1 MDQIEG
7 TLKTV
12 TYHNI
17 ENGFSVLKFIVAG
30 EARPVAVTGTFPE
43 LSIGEN
49 LRMQGEWKVHPK
61 YGRQFFCSQSE
72 VIFPKTGEGLVAY
85 LSGGLFKGIG
95 EATAKRL
102 VDTFGD
108 DLVNILDGDG
118 DALAKK
124 KIKGFSGKKVTQLL
138 QDWKQMRE
146 SRETMLFLYGHGITG
161 SVALRLWRQYGQNT
175 VSIITQN
182 PYILC
187 EEVWGIGFLKAD
199 EIARKVGIPE
209 WSEERLEAGICYAML
224 KASSGEGHTFL
235 PKETLLSNAANE
247 LRLQLN
253 SQEAY
258 DDLLYALEQLL
269 KVQKLLDDGGKVSI
283 PSLARS
289 ETFVSNFISSRIQ
302 EGESKDFGNSKE
314 LEAFLSAFEAAQ
326 GFTYDPV
333 QKAGIVRAFQ
343 SKIFIITGGPGTG
356 KTTLLK
362 GILALAESEE
372 VDVTLA
378 APTGRAAR
386 RMQEVTGHDAK
397 TLHRLLEINPETRRF
412 TRDENFPIETGIM
425 IVDEFS
431 MVDTWLC
438 AGLMKALPERTH
450 LVLIGDK
457 DQLPS
462 IGPGNV
468 LHDLLSIPE
477 IPCIRLERIFRQA
490 GGNDIAEKATLINQ
504 GRKPSPVEGNNFHYI
519 PFEEPEEALDILA
532 ELVTERIPQTLK
544 GPVKDLQVLVPMHKG
559 PLGTIELNAF
569 LQKLLNDSPKEF
581 KSQGI
586 TWRSGDRVMQLR
598 NNYEKNVFNGDV
610 GKIIA
615 LVKNDQKMTVDF
627 EGHLVGYEGDEL
639 DELSLAYACT
649 IHKSQGS
656 EYPAVILVLD
666 SSHFR
671 MLQRNLLYTGITRA
685 KGHVWILS
693 GNGAFDEAIRNNR
706 MQLRYTRLKE
716 FIVSKIKGETL
727 EQALPLQKSPYDKF
741 MEFLNES

>member
-1 MDQIEG
+1 MEQIEG
-7 TLKTV
+7 TLKTI
-12 TYHNI
+12 TYHNT

-49 LRMQGEWKVHPK
+49 LRMLGDWKIHPK
-61 YGRQFFCSQSE
+61 YGRQFLCQKSE
-72 VIFPKTGEGLVAY
+72 VIFPETSEGLVAY

-118 DALAKK
+118 DELAKR
-124 KIKGFSGKKVTQLL
+124 KIKGLSGKKVTQFL

-161 SVALRLWRQYGQNT
+161 SVALRLWRQYSVNT
-175 VSIITQN
+175 ISIITQN

-224 KASSGEGHTFL
+224 KASSGEGHTYL
-235 PKETLLSNAANE
+235 PKETLLSNAAQE
-247 LRLQLN
+247 MRLHLD
-253 SQEAY
+253 SEEAY
-258 DDLLYALEQLL
+258 QDLHYALEQLL
-269 KVQKLLDDGGKVSI
+269 KAQKLLDDAGKIAV
-283 PSLARS
+283 PGLARS
-289 ETFVSNFISSRIQ
+289 EAFVANFVTGRIQ
-302 EGESKDFGNSKE
+302 NADASEFENTQE

-333 QKAGIVRAFQ
+333 QKAGIVKAFQ

-386 RMQEVTGHDAK
+386 RMQEVTGHNAK

-468 LHDLLSIPE
+468 LD
-477 IPCIRLERIFRQA
+477 
-490 GGNDIAEKATLINQ
+490 
-504 GRKPSPVEGNNFHYI
+504 RKSV
-519 PFEEPEEALDILA
+519 
-532 ELVTERIPQTLK
+532 V
-544 GPVKDLQVLVPMHKG
+544 
-559 PLGTIELNAF
+559 
-569 LQKLLNDSPKEF
+569 
-581 KSQGI
+581 
-586 TWRSGDRVMQLR
+586 
-598 NNYEKNVFNGDV
+598 
-610 GKIIA
+610 
-615 LVKNDQKMTVDF
+615 
-627 EGHLVGYEGDEL
+627 
-639 DELSLAYACT
+639 
-649 IHKSQGS
+649 
-656 EYPAVILVLD
+656 
-666 SSHFR
+666 
-671 MLQRNLLYTGITRA
+671 
-685 KGHVWILS
+685 
-693 GNGAFDEAIRNNR
+693 
-706 MQLRYTRLKE
+706 
-716 FIVSKIKGETL
+716 
-727 EQALPLQKSPYDKF
+727 
-741 MEFLNES
+741 

>member
-289 ETFVSNFISSRIQ
+289 EAFVSNFISSRIQ
-302 EGESKDFGNSKE
+302 EGESKDFGN
-314 LEAFLSAFEAAQ
+314 
-326 GFTYDPV
+326 
-333 QKAGIVRAFQ
+333 
-343 SKIFIITGGPGTG
+343 
-356 KTTLLK
+356 
-362 GILALAESEE
+362 
-372 VDVTLA
+372 
-378 APTGRAAR
+378 
-386 RMQEVTGHDAK
+386 
-397 TLHRLLEINPETRRF
+397 
-412 TRDENFPIETGIM
+412 
-425 IVDEFS
+425 
-431 MVDTWLC
+431 
-438 AGLMKALPERTH
+438 
-450 LVLIGDK
+450 
-457 DQLPS
+457 
-462 IGPGNV
+462 
-468 LHDLLSIPE
+468 
-477 IPCIRLERIFRQA
+477 
-490 GGNDIAEKATLINQ
+490 
-504 GRKPSPVEGNNFHYI
+504 
-519 PFEEPEEALDILA
+519 
-532 ELVTERIPQTLK
+532 
-544 GPVKDLQVLVPMHKG
+544 
-559 PLGTIELNAF
+559 
-569 LQKLLNDSPKEF
+569 
-581 KSQGI
+581 
-586 TWRSGDRVMQLR
+586 
-598 NNYEKNVFNGDV
+598 
-610 GKIIA
+610 
-615 LVKNDQKMTVDF
+615 
-627 EGHLVGYEGDEL
+627 
-639 DELSLAYACT
+639 
-649 IHKSQGS
+649 
-656 EYPAVILVLD
+656 
-666 SSHFR
+666 
-671 MLQRNLLYTGITRA
+671 
-685 KGHVWILS
+685 
-693 GNGAFDEAIRNNR
+693 
-706 MQLRYTRLKE
+706 
-716 FIVSKIKGETL
+716 
-727 EQALPLQKSPYDKF
+727 
-741 MEFLNES
+741 